1 MCRMSNEQVG
11 PGRLLLLVS
20 PTTYRAG
27 AFLEAAESLGVE
39 VVRGIDVPTGL
50 RDWWDVPLALDF
62 TDLEGAT
69 AAIVDYAGSHPI
81 EAIVAVDDSATLL
94 ATRAAAALGL
104 PHNSPAAAEAP
115 RDKGIMRALFAEAAV
130 PSPVFRRFSLTD
142 DPADI
147 ARQVTY
153 P

>member
-1 MCRMSNEQVG
+1 MDGREYLERMCRMTKEWVE
-11 PGRLLLLVS
+11 PRCLLLLVS

-27 AFLEAAESLGVE
+27 AFLDAAQSLGVE

-50 RDWWDVPLALDF
+50 SDWWDVPLALDF

-69 AAIVDYAGSHPI
+69 EAIVDYAGKRPI

-104 PHNSPAAAEAP
+104 PHNSPAAAEAA
-115 RDKGIMRALFAEAAV
+115 RDKGIMRTLFAEAAV
-130 PSPVFRRFSLTD
+130 PSP
-142 DPADI
+142 
-147 ARQVTY
+147 
-153 P
+153 